1 MISRTSA
8 RLAPLLTGLAFAS
21 LFMNL
26 PARADDEARKIG
38 SSYVINYGHLDLNQP
53 ADRAALL
60 EQIEQ
65 SATHLCE
72 REQVKESRDACTDK
86 AIASSIKASPGKV
99 RRAVKTARL
108 ERDVEQQALR

>member
-1 MISRTSA
+1 MISRTSV
-8 RLAPLLTGLAFAS
+8 RLAPLLGLALAS
-21 LFMNL
+21 MFMSL

-38 SSYVINYGHLDLNQP
+38 SSYVINYGHLNLSQP
-53 ADRAALL
+53 TDRRALL

-65 SATHLCE
+65 SATRLCE
-72 REQVKESRDACTDK
+72 REQIKETRDACTDK

-108 ERDVEQQALR
+108 ERDAEQQALR